1 MKSRIIEQLKEK
13 ERQAFLKLTPV
24 DRILKMEMLLYEVIS
39 IKAKEEGISK
49 GEIYRRYIKRDK
61 KRRHEV

>member
-49 GEIYRRYIKRDK
+49 GEIYRRYINRDK

>member
-1 MKSRIIEQLKEK
+1 MKSRIIEQLKKK

-49 GEIYRRYIKRDK
+49 GEIYRRYINRDK